1 MFLILCFQIL
11 EAQTKQ
17 ARQAYQIMNDRQ
29 PYTYDKVSSDLG
41 THKIKWA
48 TQYMYTYEMVGTS
61 YDEVSSDLVHIE

>member
-29 PYTYDKVSSDLG
+29 PYTYDKVSSDLR
-41 THKIKWA
+41 THKIR
-48 TQYMYTYEMVGTS
+48 
-61 YDEVSSDLVHIE
+61 